1 MPLTLGADNYRGCP
15 GSCCKSPGSERAAC
29 DRSRSPLPTSPLLG
43 GLDMKGIWGWEGAE
57 SHGEP
62 PPGGFKLCFK
72 ELLVQN
78 PGLGDGSRHTG
89 KAQPSGDGV

>member
-1 MPLTLGADNYRGCP
+1 MVSTPL
-15 GSCCKSPGSERAAC
+15 
-29 DRSRSPLPTSPLLG
+29 
-43 GLDMKGIWGWEGAE
+43 
-57 SHGEP
+57 
-62 PPGGFKLCFK
+62 GGFKLCFR